1 MELGSSGFAVLLT
14 HMKAAVMDGEDN
26 ARKCI
31 LHVCWGDPVGG
42 IFGVV
47 IVAVHRQAVRAE
59 EVLAVSV
66 VIHVLST
73 DIVLF
78 DRICKRGGVCDLKRM
93 RIGAV
98 AGCA

>member
-14 HMKAAVMDGEDN
+14 HMEAAVMDGEGN
-26 ARKCI
+26 ARKRI
-31 LHVCWGDPVGG
+31 LHVCWGNPVGG

-47 IVAVHRQAVRAE
+47 VVAVHRQAVRAE

-66 VIHVLST
+66 VIHVLSA

-78 DRICKRGGVCDLKRM
+78 DRIRKRGGVCDLERM
-93 RIGAV
+93 RVEAV
-98 AGCA
+98 AGRA